1 MLVIWRELFFMNL
14 AMLSLP
20 IKMIIRLLDSPL
32 VIIWMHSLAFGLP
45 LTMLWIWSIFLVSRA
60 GKFSLILITSDVL
73 ISCLE
78 VCVCNF
84 GDCLETLTSLM
95 FLKYLEIWLT
105 FFCDLVGIG
114 GKIFLILTRV
124 GLSID
129 LLFLLDEAG
138 ILEVNFAE
146 IFCLSKFKFL
156 LAMSKSYLDGRDKIP
171 NSLSDTIK
179 VLKIISSC

>member
-1 MLVIWRELFFMNL
+1 MLVMWRELFFMNL

-20 IKMIIRLLDSPL
+20 IKMIICFLDSPL

-105 FFCDLVGIG
+105 FFCDLNVWV
-114 GKIFLILTRV
+114 R
-124 GLSID
+124 
-129 LLFLLDEAG
+129 
-138 ILEVNFAE
+138 
-146 IFCLSKFKFL
+146 
-156 LAMSKSYLDGRDKIP
+156 KSRIKMKR
-171 NSLSDTIK
+171 SLK
-179 VLKIISSC
+179 VLKRNPEKYTEAED